1 MARVLDREEAAA
13 YLGCLP
19 TTLRVWVQQRRV
31 PHVRVNRLVK
41 FRRPDLDDWLDQHFV
56 AAREGQQQP

>member
-1 MARVLDREEAAA
+1 MERVMDHEETAA
-13 YLGCLP
+13 YIGCAP
-19 TTLRVWVQQRRV
+19 GTLRVWVQQQRI